1 VRLLD
6 TDIQTREVLGWK
18 GVHVFHA
25 HLSSCSQKLRIF
37 LNCKDIP
44 WHSHPIDLGKVENL
58 SPFYMGINPRGLVP
72 CLVHDGQVHIESN
85 DIILHL
91 ERAFP
96 IPRLIPVGEEGNIA
110 SPLKHEDDLHL
121 DMRNVTFRFLFP
133 PSPKPRMSSNA
144 LTRYATTGSGTVL
157 GKKDPHI
164 GREIAYW
171 ADFEAHGILDGAVQ
185 QSVRRLRGAFAEI
198 DKTLASRS
206 YIGGS
211 DLSVLDIAWFVYVH
225 RLTLGGYPLA
235 RLHASL
241 NEWYQRLGMLPQIA
255 REVTIPADLVGPI
268 MARQAALRASAQD
281 LESICHL

>member
-1 VRLLD
+1 VQLLD

-25 HLSSCSQKLRIF
+25 HLSSCSQKLCIF
-37 LNCKDIP
+37 LNCKNIT
-44 WHSHPIDLGKVENL
+44 WQSHPIDLGKVENL

-85 DIILHL
+85 DIILNL

-96 IPRLIPVGEEGNIA
+96 IPRLISVGGEGNVA
-110 SPLKHEDDLHL
+110 SLLKHEDDLHL
-121 DMRNVTFRFLFP
+121 AMRTVTFRFLFP
-133 PSPKPRMSSNA
+133 PSPKPRMSSDA
-144 LTRYATTGSGTVL
+144 LRRYASTGSGTVL

-185 QSVRRLRGAFAEI
+185 QSVGRLRAAFVAI
-198 DKTLASRS
+198 DRTLAGHS
-206 YIGGS
+206 YIGGAQM
-211 DLSVLDIAWFVYVH
+211 SVLDIAWFVYVH
-225 RLTLGGYPLA
+225 RLTLSGYPLA

-241 NEWYQRLGMLPQIA
+241 NEWYQRLGALPQIA
-255 REVTIPADLVGPI
+255 REVAIPANLEGPI
-268 MARQAALRASAQD
+268 MRRQTDLRASAQD